1 MRGPLIPHGHGKPL
15 SKEVHSF
22 DSFDSL
28 SSFAS
33 LFSNSRFEEL
43 DGLRDELAAIKKV
56 GKQRQKGEV
65 GRVVWPAQH
74 GCFLELPGAL

>member
-56 GKQRQKGEV
+56 GKQRPKRGS
-65 GRVVWPAQH
+65 WPSRLA
-74 GCFLELPGAL
+74 CPTWLFP